1 MKILVTGGAGFI
13 GSHLARRLLERGHS
27 VVVVDNLSTGR
38 QENVPAGAELLVR
51 DLSGPHGLQGLP
63 RGVDAVCHLA
73 AQSSGAVSAENPFYD
88 LAANAGSTLLLSRWC
103 IQSGTPR
110 FVYASS
116 MAAYGN
122 APVEKVSEDAPV
134 LPIAYY
140 GVSKVTSEHLLRL
153 AAREGLNVT
162 SFRIFTSYGPG
173 QDLGNLKQGMV
184 SIYLAYLLKGG
195 PVPVT
200 GSLERFRDIINVAD
214 VVEAWVRA
222 VEMPSTP
229 EQVYNLATGRPTK
242 VRELLA
248 ALIKAM
254 GLPADHPIEERP
266 GSPSDQF
273 GVFADTSRIRR
284 DLGFEARVSLEAGLD
299 EMVRW
304 ARSAVPSR

>member
-13 GSHLARRLLERGHS
+13 GSHLSRRLLERGHS
-27 VVVVDNLSTGR
+27 VVIADNLSTGR
-38 QENVPAGAELLVR
+38 KENVPEGVEFLQR
-51 DLSGPHGLQGLP
+51 DLSTPEGLDGLP
-63 RGVDAVCHLA
+63 RVDAVCHLA
-73 AQSSGAVSAENPFYD
+73 AQSSGAVSAEKPFYD

-103 IQSGTPR
+103 IQNGTPR

-122 APVEKVSEDAPV
+122 PREHEVREETPCV
-134 LPIAYY
+134 PIAYY
-140 GVSKVTSEHLLRL
+140 GVSKLTSEHLLRL

-173 QDLGNLKQGMV
+173 QDLGNFKQGMV
-184 SIYLAYLLKGG
+184 SIYLAYLLAGG

-200 GSLERFRDIINVAD
+200 GSLERFRDIINVRD

-242 VRELLA
+242 VRELLT
-248 ALIKAM
+248 ALIEAM
-254 GLPADHPIEERP
+254 ELPADHPIEELP
-266 GSPSDQF
+266 GSSSDQF
-273 GVFADTSRIRR
+273 GIYADISKIRR
-284 DLGFEARVSLEAGLD
+284 DLGFEPQVDLKSGLR
-299 EMVRW
+299 EMAAW
-304 ARSAVPSR
+304 ARSVVTGP